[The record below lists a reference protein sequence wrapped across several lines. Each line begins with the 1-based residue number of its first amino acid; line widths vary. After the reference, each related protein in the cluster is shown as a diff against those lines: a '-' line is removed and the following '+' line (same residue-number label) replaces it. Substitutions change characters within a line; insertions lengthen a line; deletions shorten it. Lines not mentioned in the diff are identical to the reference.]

1 MTSTYVTV
9 SPALPSALHPSYPRC
24 RPSTPTFS
32 SWAQASLRAH
42 PKDRG
47 STRGRGCS
55 LTPCLQVSTQGTK
68 EATGPS
74 PLQPGLLGQETAAS
88 RVTPLAGSSA
98 LRELSVLLAPLDF
111 PPECLA
117 GFR

>member
-9 SPALPSALHPSYPRC
+9 SPALPSALHPSYPQC

-47 STRGRGCS
+47 STQGEGLLSDS
-55 LTPCLQVSTQGTK
+55 LSSSEYPGDQG
-68 EATGPS
+68 GHRSQPS
-74 PLQPGLLGQETAAS
+74 PAWASWAEDSRPLGNPPCWQLCPKGIEHS
-88 RVTPLAGSSA
+88 LGSARFS
-98 LRELSVLLAPLDF
+98 S
-111 PPECLA
+111 
-117 GFR
+117 